1 MLLFDTYVQKLKYKV
16 LKEVARHDYAGTLQD
31 CYLDIPKVISP
42 GPKSTMRCC
51 IYKERAI
58 VAERVKIAMGGD
70 KKNPNVIEVIGI
82 ACDECPVSG
91 YRVGPDCRGC
101 IAHRCSSACPRGA
114 ISFDDNHHAH
124 IDPDKCV
131 NCGKC
136 ASVCPYSAIQ
146 NHVRPCERACKV
158 KAIQQGKTMWP
169 TSTAA
174 SASPAARACIS
185 APSAPSWTRA
195 SFWTLSS
202 C

>member
-158 KAIQQGKTMWP
+158 KAIQQGENHVAHIDGSKCI
-169 TSTAA
+169 
-174 SASPAARACIS
+174 ACG
-185 APSAPSWTRA
+185 A
-195 SFWTLSS
+195 
-202 C
+202 

>member
-91 YRVGPDCRGC
+91 YR
-101 IAHRCSSACPRGA
+101 
-114 ISFDDNHHAH
+114 
-124 IDPDKCV
+124 
-131 NCGKC
+131 
-136 ASVCPYSAIQ
+136 
-146 NHVRPCERACKV
+146 
-158 KAIQQGKTMWP
+158 T
-169 TSTAA
+169 
-174 SASPAARACIS
+174 
-185 APSAPSWTRA
+185 
-195 SFWTLSS
+195 
-202 C
+202 